1 MDLTERIQYLCES
14 NGISL
19 NALEKQLD
27 FGTRTISKWKA
38 SSPKVENLI
47 KIADYFNVSID
58 YLVGRSLDP
67 KIKEEPQTEV
77 KGSVSYADIFRKYGV
92 SEESVPILD
101 EIDIAKIKAYI
112 QGLIDSKR
120 NK

>member
-14 NGISL
+14 KDISL
-19 NALEKQLD
+19 NSLEKQLG
-27 FGTRTISKWKA
+27 FGIRTISKWKT
-38 SSPKVENLI
+38 SSPKVENLE
-47 KIADYFNVSID
+47 KIAEYFNVSID

-67 KIKEEPQTEV
+67 KIKEEPPTEV
-77 KGSVSYADIFRKYGV
+77 KGSDSAEFLRKYGLT
-92 SEESVPILD
+92 EESVSILD
-101 EIDIAKIKAYI
+101 EVDVAKIKAYI